1 MASHSFLL
9 FLFLRPIQAGP
20 VLAQQAF
27 CFSAKGILNMT
38 ATTNALSTAAT
49 GSSQGYAAQSCS
61 PQQASGTPTSSINSK
76 IMMTTSGL
84 P

>member
-27 CFSAKGILNMT
+27 CLIMYNKLRKLE
-38 ATTNALSTAAT
+38 NA
-49 GSSQGYAAQSCS
+49 
-61 PQQASGTPTSSINSK
+61 
-76 IMMTTSGL
+76 
-84 P
+84 